1 MSMRTRRGQALMEL
15 AVGMFTLAL
24 LTSAL
29 CAFVIFI
36 AKSLKIQNH
45 LRSPGRATYAA
56 KVELD
61 AFAADT
67 VFGMQKLH
75 ILEPRGNTD
84 RSIP

>member
-1 MSMRTRRGQALMEL
+1 MEL

-61 AFAADT
+61 AFAAKSSSLT
-67 VFGMQKLH
+67 LSAYVACPGERKWF
-75 ILEPRGNTD
+75 
-84 RSIP
+84 SISRLRAM